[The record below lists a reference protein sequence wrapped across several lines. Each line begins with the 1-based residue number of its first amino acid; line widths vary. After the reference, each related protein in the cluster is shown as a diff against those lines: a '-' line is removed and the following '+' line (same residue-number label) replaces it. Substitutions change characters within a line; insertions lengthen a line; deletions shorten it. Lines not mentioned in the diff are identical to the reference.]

1 MAEQLL
7 SDDWYR
13 VAKLR
18 PSVRSSVQIAR
29 HSYRGVIWYVLHDP
43 VNGRHHRVNRTAY
56 ELLARLDGSTTV
68 DTVWRDLLERL
79 GDDAPTQGDVLQAL
93 AQLNEAQLLHGQLAP
108 DARQLERRAGERRR
122 AATLGAVNPLS
133 FRLMLFD
140 PSAILV
146 RLDGLA
152 RTLFSVPGAWAW
164 GALAALAALVALVN
178 LSELFATASAAW
190 REPRF
195 LFVMWII
202 YPLLKIAHE
211 FSHGMAVRRYGGTV
225 TELGVRLLVLT
236 PVPYVDASS
245 STLFADK
252 RERALVAAAGIAAEL
267 LIASLAV
274 FVWAIV
280 EDGLVREASLAAIVI
295 GSVSTLAFNGNPLLR
310 FDAYYVLADLLEIPN
325 LGPRSSAYWR
335 YLAQHRLLGLKSVK
349 APPVGPGEVPWLIG
363 YGAASW
369 VYRLFVFG
377 AISIFIADIH
387 WTLGAMVIAGGIWTL
402 LLRPAWK
409 GLEFVTSSPA
419 LSGKRQGALA
429 TVATGTL
436 VALLAVLFVPVPFT
450 TVAEGV
456 VWLPEKALVRP
467 VAGGFVT
474 TVHATDGQPVRPGTP
489 ILTLANPVLEADLAR
504 AQAEVEA
511 LEVERV
517 SKLDNDPLRMAE
529 LEEKIAAAQAAV
541 TRTRRMVDGLTVRA
555 DANGRLA
562 LNRPQDLQGRFLAQG
577 EVVGHIM
584 TGDPTTVRVAL
595 ENELAPRVRGEI
607 VDVAVRLREAPG
619 REFPARVETQILAAT
634 DTLPSAA
641 LGDRGG
647 GTIPTLA
654 DDPAGLRA
662 RQPVFLVDVALQA
675 NVLHRAGGTAL
686 VRFDHGS
693 RSLAQH
699 AAQQVRRVLLRH
711 FES

>member
-245 STLFADK
+245 STLFANK

-280 EDGLVREASLAAIVI
+280 EDGLVREAALAAIVI

-409 GLEFVTSSPA
+409 GLEFVMSSPA
-419 LSGKRQGALA
+419 LSGKRQKRARHGRHRHARRTARRVVRSRAVHHRRRRRGLA
-429 TVATGTL
+429 AGEGT
-436 VALLAVLFVPVPFT
+436 
-450 TVAEGV
+450 
-456 VWLPEKALVRP
+456 RQ
-467 VAGGFVT
+467 AGGRRIRDDRACHRRT
-474 TVHATDGQPVRPGTP
+474 AGAPGNSDPHARQPRARGRPCPRPGRGRGTRSR
-489 ILTLANPVLEADLAR
+489 TGLEAR
-504 AQAEVEA
+504 Q
-511 LEVERV
+511 R
-517 SKLDNDPLRMAE
+517 S
-529 LEEKIAAAQAAV
+529 
-541 TRTRRMVDGLTVRA
+541 T
-555 DANGRLA
+555 ANGRA
-562 LNRPQDLQGRFLAQG
+562 
-577 EVVGHIM
+577 
-584 TGDPTTVRVAL
+584 
-595 ENELAPRVRGEI
+595 RGK
-607 VDVAVRLREAPG
+607 
-619 REFPARVETQILAAT
+619 
-634 DTLPSAA
+634 
-641 LGDRGG
+641 DRGG
-647 GTIPTLA
+647 PGGRHPDPSNGRRPDRA
-654 DDPAGLRA
+654 SRRQRPAGAQPTTGPAGPIPGAGRGGGPHHDGRPHDGSRGARERA
-662 RQPVFLVDVALQA
+662 RTA
-675 NVLHRAGGTAL
+675 RA
-686 VRFDHGS
+686 R
-693 RSLAQH
+693 
-699 AAQQVRRVLLRH
+699 
-711 FES
+711 